1 MKDAKENTMI
11 LKTAAVAV
19 IAAIMLICTVYAGD
33 LNPSAPPTAGTMK
46 TLDEVQPAEPID
58 SDDMPMTISE
68 SGSYYFTENIH
79 LPAAITAITIEAND
93 VTLDMKGFTLSGPG
107 GGSGAGAGIHASDA
121 SLTNIVIANGTV
133 RDFRW
138 YGVKLEGT
146 DHRVTAISALGNG
159 SNGISISGSVLSCT
173 ARANGSSGIVIS
185 NGTAEGCTTRANQGY
200 GINASSASV
209 INCIAT
215 GNTSP
220 GFNGSQSSF
229 AGCIANGNTSYG
241 FSVSDSSLRG
251 CSATENGSDGFYTSS
266 SSLNNCTASS
276 NEDYGI
282 RSYYSSIVG
291 CTAKSNGTDGSG
303 DGIRGQT
310 SCTINGC
317 VAYDN
322 ADDGISTLYGGS
334 IMDCSVYDN
343 GEDGISASY
352 KAVIK
357 NCSSANNGVHGI
369 YVAHDCRVE
378 ANNLRDNDGWGLKVN
393 NTDGYN
399 YCILNVASDNT
410 LGEFY
415 IPSGNYVPTTGDNA
429 NYSF

>member
-11 LKTAAVAV
+11 LKTTAMAV
-19 IAAIMLICTVYAGD
+19 IAALILACSVYAGD
-33 LNPSAPPTAGTMK
+33 LEPSGPPTAGTMK

-185 NGTAEGCTTRANQGY
+185 NGTAEGCTSRANQGH
-200 GINASSASV
+200 GIYADSASV
-209 INCIAT
+209 IN
-215 GNTSP
+215 
-220 GFNGSQSSF
+220 
-229 AGCIANGNTSYG
+229 CIANGNTSYG
-241 FSVSDSSLRG
+241 FYVSDSSLRD

-291 CTAKSNGTDGSG
+291 CTAYDNGADGSG

-393 NTDGYN
+393 NTNGHN

-415 IPSGNYVPTTGDNA
+415 VPSGNYVPTTGDNA